1 MSRPA
6 RRAKP
11 LILSRVP
18 TIRPM
23 STFDLRIL
31 GTGIVSRCMALT
43 LAQQG
48 LTVALQARP
57 AGQIDRPDVRTYAL
71 NPASIGLLRQLKA
84 WDALPTDARSEVL
97 DMRVH
102 GDAPGALLEFSA
114 WSQAVPALAWIVDA
128 AALESLLEAA
138 VGFAPSVTLQAQPEP
153 AGLTIVAEGKAS
165 AQREALGAHFER
177 HAYGHSA
184 LAARVVGDQAHGG
197 VAHQWFRAPDVLAL
211 LPFDRPQVEHSFGLI
226 WSLPHE
232 QAQAWLTAPAE
243 SLESALMDA
252 TGGQLGRL
260 RLASERALW
269 PLAQAQADPVCGPGW
284 VLIGDAAHVVHP
296 LAGQGLNLGLADVNS
311 LAQVLK
317 ARESWRLPGDEALL
331 QRHARQRRAATWAMA
346 RATDGLW
353 QLFAQDQPGL
363 RELRNRGMTLVN
375 HLPPLKRWLT
385 ARALDV

>member
-1 MSRPA
+1 
-6 RRAKP
+6 
-11 LILSRVP
+11 
-18 TIRPM
+18 M

-31 GTGIVSRCMALT
+31 GTGIVSRCMALV

-48 LTVALQARP
+48 LKVVLQAKS
-57 AGQIDRPDVRTYAL
+57 AGASERPDVRTYAL
-71 NPASIGLLRQLKA
+71 NPASIRLLSQLKA
-84 WDALPTDARSEVL
+84 WDALPADARTEVL

-128 AALESLLEAA
+128 AALEALLETA

-165 AQREALGAHFER
+165 VQRQTLGAGFER

-184 LAARVVGDQAHGG
+184 LAVRVVGEQPHGG

-211 LPFDRPQVEHSFGLI
+211 LPFDRPQAGHSFGLI
-226 WSLPHE
+226 WSLPQD
-232 QAQAWLTAPAE
+232 QALAWSSAPAE
-243 SLESALMDA
+243 AVEAALMEA
-252 TGGQLGRL
+252 TGGQLGPL

-269 PLAQAQADPVCGPGW
+269 PLALGQAEPVCGPGW

-296 LAGQGLNLGLADVNS
+296 LAGQGLNLGLADVSS

-317 ARESWRLPGDEALL
+317 DRESWRQPGDEALL